1 MNFFD
6 HQDRAR
12 RSAVYRMLL
21 TIAIV
26 LSPVIF
32 GTCVWAQIDEADWQ
46 VPVVICGVMLPF
58 MAAGYWY
65 QNRKLK
71 GGGSAIA
78 ERFGGYLISLD
89 PHEDD
94 RWLLDIVEQMA
105 IASGNPV
112 PLVYLLDTRGVNA
125 FAAGR
130 TPQDSAICLT
140 LGALYI
146 LNYEEVQAV
155 VAHLF
160 SQIYNNDMRVDAR
173 MTGVYSGIAC
183 LALLIGLAGGFM
195 FVVGMG
201 WIYLAFLAMSRVLR
215 QRKYLADASAAQF
228 TRNPQSVASAL
239 KKIGGY
245 EYGSVISCREQEDF
259 LQMFFAMPYNGLGK
273 RLVSPHPPLKKR
285 IQRLDPDWDGEYP
298 DVPPLES
305 LVGDDELAEENRRR
319 WDILGAVTASAFA
332 VNDAGEEPAYL
343 YQAQVSLSKIPDE
356 IRAAAR
362 HTDGAQVLIY
372 RLLLCAQPDVRDQQ
386 LKLINAVPDP
396 VIAHYMQVLEA
407 PMRDLDRYLRL
418 PLFDL
423 CIPALK
429 QLPADEY
436 EIFTNNM
443 RVLAGVDGRTYVM
456 GWALLH
462 ILNAQVLQRP
472 KAKSKYTLAQR
483 EEDVTLLLWLVANTG
498 HRSEAQME
506 LAYYRACDVLPFY
519 TAPVD
524 WLREGEGL
532 ERFDKPFK
540 RLQQLKPDEKEI
552 LMEAVAVCIENDGH
566 ITPEEIE
573 LMRAIADILDCPMPE
588 GLETPSIE
596 TADATPLLA

>member
-1 MNFFD
+1 M
-6 HQDRAR
+6 
-12 RSAVYRMLL
+12 
-21 TIAIV
+21 
-26 LSPVIF
+26 
-32 GTCVWAQIDEADWQ
+32 
-46 VPVVICGVMLPF
+46 
-58 MAAGYWY
+58 
-65 QNRKLK
+65 
-71 GGGSAIA
+71 
-78 ERFGGYLISLD
+78 
-89 PHEDD
+89 
-94 RWLLDIVEQMA
+94 LDIVEQMA

-160 SQIYNNDMRVDAR
+160 SQIYNNDMRVDTR
-173 MTGVYSGIAC
+173 MTGVYLGIAC

-215 QRKYLADASAAQF
+215 HRKYLADASAAQF

-259 LQMFFAMPYNGLGK
+259 LQMFFAMPYDELGK
-273 RLVSPHPPLKKR
+273 RLASPHPPLKKR
-285 IQRLDPDWDGEYP
+285 IRRLDPDWDGEYP

-319 WDILGAVTASAFA
+319 WDILGAVTAPHFA

-343 YQAQVSLSKIPDE
+343 YQAQLSLSKIPDG

-372 RLLLCAQPDVRDQQ
+372 RLLLCVQPDVRDQQ
-386 LKLINAVPDP
+386 LKLINADPNP

-443 RVLAGVDGRTYVM
+443 MVLAGVDDRTYLM

-462 ILNAQVLQRP
+462 ILNTQILQRP

-483 EEDVTLLLWLVANTG
+483 ESDVTLLLWLVANTG

-519 TAPVD
+519 TAPVN

-532 ERFDKPFK
+532 ERFNKPFK

-566 ITPEEIE
+566 ITHEEIE

-596 TADATPLLA
+596 TAEASPLPA